1 MNVKALL
8 FYFWYYKV
16 SNNRAGIFHQFATF
30 YGQIKKSHS
39 IHILSIQINTKRLDW
54 FFIIFSTTSN
64 CPSLQERLIDVV
76 RMLGIL
82 KYGYIYDEV
91 CIYSSHALNLV

>member
-16 SNNRAGIFHQFATF
+16 LSNNRAGIFHQFSNF
-30 YGQIKKSHS
+30 EGQIKKSHS

-54 FFIIFSTTSN
+54 FFIILSTTSN
-64 CPSLQERLIDVV
+64 CPSLQECLTDVV

-82 KYGYIYDEV
+82 KYGYI
-91 CIYSSHALNLV
+91 